1 MDPYGVPSRRSH
13 HGQWGGTRG
22 GGLTPAGHGPSRS
35 GGGTSLAVRVAI
47 PSGLMITV
55 TLSLVKGVWGWSP
68 SPISIVGA
76 SVVAVAMII
85 AYVLYAGLRQPPA
98 VAE

>member
-35 GGGTSLAVRVAI
+35 GKSSSVAVRWGL
-47 PSGLMITV
+47 STGLMITV
-55 TLSLVKGVWGWSP
+55 AMAVAKGAGLSISP
-68 SPISIVGA
+68 MAIVIGSA
-76 SVVAVAMII
+76 VVCVAGLVAVVVI
-85 AYVLYAGLRQPPA
+85 AHRTPINDAR
-98 VAE
+98 